1 MINMFEKDGIHI
13 ITLQPQNEQE
23 KDLLSTIQGMLE
35 REKEV
40 KPFSEM
46 LVNKAEE
53 NIVNKTEDNKQNEVI
68 NASVNDKVEDE
79 YEQLLFDFMK

>member
-1 MINMFEKDGIHI
+1 MINMFEKDGVHI

-46 LVNKAEE
+46 PVDKVNDSISKNSE
-53 NIVNKTEDNKQNEVI
+53 NKQNEVI
-68 NASVNDKVEDE
+68 NAFVSDKVEDE
-79 YEQLLFDFMK
+79 YEQLLFDFVK

>member
-1 MINMFEKDGIHI
+1 MINMFEKDGVHI

-53 NIVNKTEDNKQNEVI
+53 NIVSKPEENKQNEVI

>member
-1 MINMFEKDGIHI
+1 
-13 ITLQPQNEQE
+13 
-23 KDLLSTIQGMLE
+23 MLE

-68 NASVNDKVEDE
+68 NASVKDKVEDE

>member
-35 REKEV
+35 REKEI

-46 LVNKAEE
+46 PVNKVND
-53 NIVNKTEDNKQNEVI
+53 NIEKNPENKQNEVI
-68 NASVNDKVEDE
+68 NASVSDKVEDE
-79 YEQLLFDFMK
+79 YEQLLFDFVK